1 MLSCE
6 DLVMNSID
14 YISILDRDF
23 NIVFNARYE
32 TQVNEAAQMIKRSE
46 YINKKYFEAYPGID
60 MEKSSF
66 VHCIRT
72 GEIVVRKNEA
82 VRDFTGKVLR
92 TDNITIPIIRKGR
105 IMGAVELARDVTTVD
120 PQTPKKDF
128 DKMTEAIKKQR
139 GVITFD
145 SILTRNEE
153 MRRAIEYAKVLA
165 MLPNPT
171 LIYGETGTGKELFAQ
186 AMITASGVPRSKVIA
201 ENCAAIPENLFESIL
216 FGTTRG
222 AYTGAENKKG
232 LFEEADGGIL
242 FLDELN
248 AMPYAVQGK
257 LLRVLQDGT
266 FRKLGSNVE
275 KKVNVK
281 IIAAMNIDPD
291 EAIEKNI
298 IRRDL
303 FYRFSSSMIF
313 IPPLGKRPEDLEL
326 YLDHF
331 LKEAGQVYGKDVKG
345 YEPELYQLLRD
356 YNWEGNVRELKHLV
370 ESMVAIAKDDVL
382 RAKDVPEYVYH
393 RVKKGQSEYE
403 KESMA
408 LPYKTYDFGKMKDF
422 NLIKALEDSEREII
436 QEALKYADGNR
447 TKASQ
452 LLGIPR
458 PTLIYKMEKL
468 GIVK

>member
-1 MLSCE
+1 MLSCK
-6 DLVMNSID
+6 DLVMNSVD
-14 YISILDRDF
+14 YICIMDRNF

-32 TQVNEAAQMIKRSE
+32 SQVNMAAQMVKRSE
-46 YINKKYFEAYPGID
+46 YINKNYFEAYPDID

-72 GEIVVRKNEA
+72 GEIVVRKNESI
-82 VRDFTGKVLR
+82 RDFKGQMLR
-92 TDNITIPIIRKGR
+92 TDNITIPIIRKGI
-105 IMGAVELARDVTTVD
+105 IMGAVELARDVTTAD
-120 PQTPKKDF
+120 SEPAKENF
-128 DKMTEAIKKQR
+128 DKLADALRQSR
-139 GVITFD
+139 GEITFD
-145 SILTRNEE
+145 SILTQNPEVQK
-153 MRRAIEYAKVLA
+153 AIEYAKILA
-165 MLPNPT
+165 TLPNPT

-186 AMITASGVPRSKVIA
+186 AMITASGVPRNKVIS

-216 FGTTRG
+216 FGTTKG
-222 AYTGAENKKG
+222 AYTGSENKKG

-248 AMPYAVQGK
+248 AMPFAVQGK

-266 FRKLGSNVE
+266 FRRLGSNVE

-313 IPPLGKRPEDLEL
+313 IPRLSDRPEDLEL
-326 YLDHF
+326 YMEYF
-331 LKEAGQVYGKDVKG
+331 LKKSNEVYGKDIKG
-345 YEPELYQLLRD
+345 YDEELRQLLRN
-356 YNWEGNVRELKHLV
+356 YKWEGNVRELKHLV
-370 ESMVAIAKDDVL
+370 ESMVAISRSDILTV
-382 RAKDVPEYVYH
+382 KDVPEYVYH
-393 RVKKGQSEYE
+393 RVTKGHSDYE
-403 KESMA
+403 KETMA

-422 NLIKALEDSEREII
+422 SLSKALEDSEREII
-436 QEALKYADGNR
+436 SEALKFAGGNK

-458 PTLIYKMEKL
+458 PTLIYKMDKL

>member
-1 MLSCE
+1 MLSCK
-6 DLVMNSID
+6 DLVINSID

-32 TQVNEAAQMIKRSE
+32 NQVNSAAQMVKRSE
-46 YINKKYFEAYPGID
+46 YINKKYFEAYPDID

-72 GEIVVRKNEA
+72 GEIVVRKNETI
-82 VRDFTGKVLR
+82 RDFKGKFLR
-92 TDNITIPIIRKGR
+92 TDNITIPIIRKGI
-105 IMGAVELARDVTTVD
+105 IMGAVELARDVTTAD
-120 PQTPKKDF
+120 NEPSRDNFEKLANALRQNNG
-128 DKMTEAIKKQR
+128 EIN
-139 GVITFD
+139 FD
-145 SILTRNEE
+145 SILTKNPEVLK
-153 MRRAIEYAKVLA
+153 AIEYAKILSA
-165 MLPNPT
+165 LPNPT

-186 AMITASGVPRSKVIA
+186 AMITESGVPRSKVIS

-216 FGTTRG
+216 FGTTKG

-248 AMPYAVQGK
+248 AMPYVVQGK

-266 FRKLGSNVE
+266 FRRLGSNVE

-303 FYRFSSSMIF
+303 FYRFSSSMIY
-313 IPPLGKRPEDLEL
+313 IPSLSDRPEDLEL
-326 YLDHF
+326 YLEHF
-331 LKEAGQVYGKDVKG
+331 LAKSNEIYGKEIKG
-345 YEPELYQLLRD
+345 YDEELEELLRN
-356 YNWEGNVRELKHLV
+356 YKWEGNVRELKHLV
-370 ESMVAIAKDDVL
+370 ESMVAICGGDRL
-382 RAKDVPEYVYH
+382 TIKDVPEYVYH
-393 RVKKGQSEYE
+393 RVTKGHSAYE
-403 KESMA
+403 KEEMA
-408 LPYKTYDFGKMKDF
+408 LPYKTYDFGKIKDF
-422 NLIKALEDSEREII
+422 SLSKALEDSEREII
-436 QEALKYADGNR
+436 TEALKYAGGNK
-447 TKASQ
+447 TKASK